1 MKTEEIA
8 LSRVVENDENP
19 RTITTEKFKK
29 LVKSLLVFPR
39 MLTIRPIVVDETMT
53 VLGGNMRLR
62 ALKHIVSMDWDT
74 LRFTISDGEKFT
86 QGEVD
91 ALLKYWEGWR
101 KKPVATIVNA
111 TDLTEAQKKEFIIK
125 DNAGFGDWDTDALAN
140 QWNTDLLKDWGI
152 QDWQLQGWISP
163 DSLKNGEQEDEDQ
176 KDAKDYEFDEDAEK
190 IPQRC
195 KECELWQ
202 LGKHRLM
209 CGDSTDAEQV
219 KFLMGGQVVNLYL
232 TDPPYNVGYGYED
245 SAIMRKRKQ
254 RTDGLT
260 VKNDKMDNDKFLDFL
275 SAAFLAAEE
284 TMEKGAAFYI
294 FHSGN
299 HSMWFIEALMST
311 KDLELRQTLIWV
323 KNYMVLGRKD
333 YQWRHEHCLY
343 GWKNG
348 ASHNWFSDR
357 NQTTV
362 MEFDRPTKSVEHP
375 TMKPVP
381 LFAYLMG
388 NSTKEGWNVYDGF
401 GGSGTTLIAA
411 EQLNRNAFLMELD
424 PHYCDVIIARWEK
437 LTGEK
442 AVKIDEFKKQVE

>member
-8 LSRVVENDENP
+8 LSRVSENEANP
-19 RTITTEKFKK
+19 RTITEANFQK
-29 LVKSLLVFPR
+29 LVKSILVFPK
-39 MLTIRPIVVDETMT
+39 MLQLRPIVVDETYKA
-53 VLGGNMRLR
+53 LGGNMRTR
-62 ALKHIVSMDWDT
+62 ALCHIVSMTPESIMDVLDT
-74 LRFTISDGEKFT
+74 DQRLTDAEKL
-86 QGEVD
+86 
-91 ALLKYWEGWR
+91 AIANYWSQWKEQ
-101 KKPVATIVNA
+101 PTATIVKA
-111 TDLTEAQKKEFIIK
+111 SDLTESQKKEFIIK

-152 QDWQLQGWISP
+152 QDWQLQGWMSP
-163 DSLKNGEQEDEDQ
+163 DSLKNGEQADEDQ
-176 KDAKDYEFDEDAEK
+176 KEAKDDEFDEDAEK

-232 TDPPYNVGYGYED
+232 TDPPYNVEYGYEGSD
-245 SAIMRKRKQ
+245 MMRKRNH

-260 VKNDKMDNDKFLDFL
+260 VKNDKMDNDKFRDFL
-275 SAAFLAAEE
+275 SAAFFAAEE

-294 FHSGN
+294 FHSDN
-299 HSMWFIEALMST
+299 YSMWFREALMST
-311 KDLELRQTLIWV
+311 KDLELRQTLIWN
-323 KNYMVLGRKD
+323 KNSHCFGRQD
-333 YQWRHEHCLY
+333 YQWKHEPCLY

-348 ASHNWFSDR
+348 GAHNWFNDR
-357 NQTTV
+357 AQTTV
-362 MEFDRPTKSVEHP
+362 IDMARPKVSREHP

-424 PHYCDVIIARWEK
+424 PHYCDVIIARLEK